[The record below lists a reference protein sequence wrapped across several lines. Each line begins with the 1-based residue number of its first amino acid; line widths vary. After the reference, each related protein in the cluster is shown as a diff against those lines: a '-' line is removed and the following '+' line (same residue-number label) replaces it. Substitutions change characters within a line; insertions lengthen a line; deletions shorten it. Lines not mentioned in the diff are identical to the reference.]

1 MKSSCSLQQ
10 PLMLEMRELDIE
22 IILLLKLLN
31 HLQMVRA
38 FKHPCSRGLII
49 LSTSHFFLDQHNK
62 FPDRF
67 FIFQVALSRVSKEMG
82 KNEGHVKNIC
92 YVNQMEVVS
101 WKFVHCSRDHLVM
114 EQVEEH
120 AGRVKYVLVMVYVKV
135 SNYSNLSK
143 MS

>member
-1 MKSSCSLQQ
+1 
-10 PLMLEMRELDIE
+10 
-22 IILLLKLLN
+22 
-31 HLQMVRA
+31 
-38 FKHPCSRGLII
+38 
-49 LSTSHFFLDQHNK
+49 
-62 FPDRF
+62 
-67 FIFQVALSRVSKEMG
+67 MG
-82 KNEGHVKNIC
+82 KNEGHAKNIC

-101 WKFVHCSRDHLVM
+101 WKRDIGYVNQMEVVSWKFVHCTRDHLVM